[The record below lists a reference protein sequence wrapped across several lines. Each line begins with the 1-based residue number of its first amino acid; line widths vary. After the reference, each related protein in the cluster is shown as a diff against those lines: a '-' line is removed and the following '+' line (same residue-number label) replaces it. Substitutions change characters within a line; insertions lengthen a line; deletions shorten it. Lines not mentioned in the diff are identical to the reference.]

1 MMKSLESSIAQMA
14 TQIQELEEDEDEDEF
29 IETSLAPIDEYE
41 QWLQKR

>member
-1 MMKSLESSIAQMA
+1 MKSLESSIAQMA
-14 TQIQELEEDEDEDEF
+14 TQIQELEEDEDEF